1 MIHKFGTI
9 LLDMKVAMAM
19 RVNKGKLVRA
29 RAALLCEINL
39 FAERCSL
46 RSRRRVLKYQLSLG
60 REGRVGS

>member
-1 MIHKFGTI
+1 MIYKFGTI

-46 RSRRRVLKYQLSLG
+46 RSRR
-60 REGRVGS
+60 